1 MEKENSRTRERT
13 HFRTDTRPAMTAGE
27 SASAQA
33 RSNFTRH
40 APLEPGI
47 PATASLSTQAVRW
60 LDGASTERQAV
71 IGCAFQGRAKFE
83 VLTMPSQQGTGPPL
97 KPVHRL
103 CCVRLRPCPQPSMND
118 ARRTMHNAR
127 RRLVRRVTPPSLSP
141 SMRRRSVQLYGQKPV
156 SRRRT
161 LVPAPLAHPSG
172 ALAWGWHRFPHGSLR
187 DKPLW
192 GAESAFEILHAA
204 RRTSRQPGQGV
215 VAGIVLAARA
225 NLSCVN
231 RHTIF
236 GLIPSPNSDRYC
248 KCDA

>member
-60 LDGASTERQAV
+60 LDGAGTERSAV
-71 IGCAFQGRAKFE
+71 IGCAFQGRAKFK

-118 ARRTMHNAR
+118 ARRTTHNAR
-127 RRLVRRVTPPSLSP
+127 RTLVRRVTPPSLSP
-141 SMRRRSVQLYGQKPV
+141 SMRRRSVGRKPV

-161 LVPAPLAHPSG
+161 LVTALLAPPSC
-172 ALAWGWHRFPHGSLR
+172 ALAWGWHRFPHGPLR

-204 RRTSRQPGQGV
+204 PRTSPQPRRGV
-215 VAGIVLAARA
+215 VAGFMLAARA
-225 NLSCVN
+225 NLSCA
-231 RHTIF
+231 I
-236 GLIPSPNSDRYC
+236 RYAVFWTETVC
-248 KCDA
+248 SFR